1 MYGTSLNASLAGVR
15 ISGDGPGSYTKAMGV
30 RFCVFAIL
38 LAASTAAGV
47 RVGPVRFAA
56 LFAAGLLVWTMIE
69 YLLHRLAFHGFAP
82 HNEHHA
88 NPTDPVF
95 IVAPWWLSLPST
107 AVLLTL
113 FSLAAR
119 SWTMGASV
127 VAGVIAG
134 YLAYEG
140 IHLRIHSPVA
150 GGAVL
155 RALRKHHY
163 YHHFAS
169 DQVCYGVTSPLWDW
183 VFRSVPS
190 SAAEAETRGGD

>member
-1 MYGTSLNASLAGVR
+1 MA
-15 ISGDGPGSYTKAMGV
+15 V
-30 RFCVFAIL
+30 RFCLFTIL

-47 RVGPVRFAA
+47 HSGPVRLAA
-56 LFAAGLLVWTMIE
+56 LFVLGLLMWTMIE

-82 HNEHHA
+82 HSEHHA

-95 IVAPWWLSLPST
+95 IVAPLWLSLPST
-107 AVLLTL
+107 AVLLAA

-127 VAGVIAG
+127 IAGVIAG
-134 YLAYEG
+134 YLAYEA
-140 IHLRIHSPVA
+140 IHLRIHRPVA

-169 DQVCYGVTSPLWDW
+169 DRVCFGVTSPLWDW
-183 VFRSVPS
+183 VFGSVPS
-190 SAAEAETRGGD
+190 SAAEPGTRAQRT

>member
-1 MYGTSLNASLAGVR
+1 MA
-15 ISGDGPGSYTKAMGV
+15 V
-30 RFCVFAIL
+30 RFGVFSVL

-47 RVGPVRFAA
+47 RSGPVRFSA

-82 HNEHHA
+82 HSEHHA

-95 IVAPWWLSLPST
+95 IVAPWWLSLPCT
-107 AVLLTL
+107 AVLLAL

-119 SWTMGASV
+119 SWTMGASM

-134 YLAYEG
+134 YLAYEA
-140 IHLRIHSPVA
+140 IHLRIHSPAA

-169 DQVCYGVTSPLWDW
+169 DQVCFGVTSPLWDW
-183 VFRSVPS
+183 VFGSVPS
-190 SAAEAETRGGD
+190 SAAEPETRGGD

>member
-1 MYGTSLNASLAGVR
+1 MTQ
-15 ISGDGPGSYTKAMGV
+15 YTIAMAV
-30 RFCVFAIL
+30 RFCVFSVL

-47 RVGPVRFAA
+47 RSGLGRFAA

-82 HNEHHA
+82 HSEHHA

-95 IVAPWWLSLPST
+95 IVAPWWLSLPCT
-107 AVLLTL
+107 AVLLAL

-119 SWTMGASV
+119 SWTMGASM

-134 YLAYEG
+134 YLAYEA
-140 IHLRIHSPVA
+140 IHLRIHSPAA

-169 DQVCYGVTSPLWDW
+169 DRVCFGVTSPLWDW
-183 VFRSVPS
+183 VFGSVPS
-190 SAAEAETRGGD
+190 SAAEPETRGGD